1 MNWHSTAG
9 KSALIKMLMKEHGF
23 SKRKA
28 EKAVNAVFHCMA
40 RALRRGD
47 EVELPIGW
55 IHTARPP
62 AKRKKRK
69 LQRFRNIQINRKSQ
83 TKEIFSKIV
92 PYPDKIIRFRANPRL
107 IVKGPFPPPPLSP
120 EMINK
125 GEELEQLFLRLMG
138 REINEPELRSLLAA
152 SVDPNKSWADADLPG
167 YLDRLLARLRQLVRE
182 EHKFRISGPCAPPS
196 ARCMGFANQPSRST
210 IPWFERY

>member
-55 IHTARPP
+55 IQTARPP
-62 AKRKKRK
+62 AKRKKCKR
-69 LQRFRNIQINRKSQ
+69 QRFRNIQINRKSR

-92 PYPDKIIRFRANPRL
+92 TYPDKIIRFRANPRL
-107 IVKGPFPPPPLSP
+107 IVKGPFPPPPLSS
-120 EMINK
+120 EMANK
-125 GEELEQLFLRLMG
+125 GEELEQLLAGLGFPDVTGLDL
-138 REINEPELRSLLAA
+138 PSLLAA
-152 SVDPNKSWADADLPG
+152 AGGN
-167 YLDRLLARLRQLVRE
+167 LDWLLSRLRTLVRE
-182 EHKFRISGPCAPPS
+182 ERKFSNFLILRDSVRQMYWI
-196 ARCMGFANQPSRST
+196 RK
-210 IPWFERY
+210 